1 MRRILLLSSSIEPER
16 VLQLMDSIIDTV
28 VYVQDMSSG
37 CDEMIF
43 IRLAKHTPRKVHHKI
58 YLPDKVDITKSNG

>member
-1 MRRILLLSSSIEPER
+1 
-16 VLQLMDSIIDTV
+16 MDSIIDAV

-43 IRLAKHTPRKVHHKI
+43 IRLAKHIPRKVHRKI
-58 YLPDKVDITKSNG
+58 YLPGKVDITKSHG